1 MIANSQFRT
10 AAQPRVSIVTP
21 VYNGEAYLRECIE
34 SVLQQTYSNWEYII
48 VDNASTDGS
57 LQIAREYGA
66 RDSRIRIH
74 VNDHVLPVI
83 QNHNFALGQI
93 SSESQYVKVVF
104 GDDWIYP
111 ECVEQMVALAEA
123 NPSVGLVS
131 AYCLEGNHVICTGLP
146 YTSRVVSGREI
157 CRRHLTERLYL
168 FGSANT
174 VLYRADLVRRYGTF
188 YNDGNIHADT
198 EVCFR
203 LLRDFDFGFVHQ
215 ILTYTRVRQGSL
227 TEASTSLS
235 TDYAGRLSILV
246 TYGGDCLTVEERDR
260 RVTQQLADY
269 YRFLGRSVI
278 HGRDRAFWDYHRT
291 KLMELRFGFSRA
303 RVVWGM
309 FANLCRIVLSPRAL
323 VEKVFSPR
331 QSRRQPAG
339 EVSLS

>member
-1 MIANSQFRT
+1 VIANPQTRT

-21 VYNGEAYLRECIE
+21 VYNGEPYLRECIE

-57 LQIAREYGA
+57 VQIASEYAA
-66 RDSRIRIH
+66 RDPRIRIH
-74 VNDHVLPVI
+74 VNDHVLPAI
-83 QNHNFALGQI
+83 QNHNFALRQI
-93 SSESQYVKVVF
+93 SESKYVKVVF

-131 AYCLEGNHVICTGLP
+131 AYCLEDNHIICTGLP

-157 CRRHLTERLYL
+157 CRRHLTESLYL
-168 FGSANT
+168 FGSPNT
-174 VLYRADLVRRYGTF
+174 VLYRADLVRRDGSF
-188 YNDGNIHADT
+188 YNDSNIHADT

-203 LLRDFDFGFVHQ
+203 LLRDSDFGFVHQ
-215 ILTYTRVRQGSL
+215 ILTYTRVRPGSL
-227 TEASTSLS
+227 AEASTSLN

-246 TYGGDCLTVEERDR
+246 TYGGDCLTGEERDR
-260 RVTQQLADY
+260 RVTRQLADY
-269 YRFLGRSVI
+269 YRFLGRSLI
-278 HGRDRAFWDYHRT
+278 HGRDRAFWEYHRK
-291 KLMELRFGFSRA
+291 KLTGLRFGFSRG
-303 RVVWGM
+303 RVVWGL

-323 VEKVFSPR
+323 VEKVFRPR